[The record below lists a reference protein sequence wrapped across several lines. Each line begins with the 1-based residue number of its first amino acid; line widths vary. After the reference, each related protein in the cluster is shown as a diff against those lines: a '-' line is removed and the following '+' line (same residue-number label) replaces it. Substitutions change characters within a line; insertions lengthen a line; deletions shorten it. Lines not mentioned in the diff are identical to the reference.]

1 MQVPLLMCNINHKH
15 LLVIFRQKHCWS
27 STFGRLAHPVADIV
41 IPNKI
46 SQPPFLMKTREEE
59 DVIREAHLRNAEIIG
74 GHFCMRSLWT
84 ALAIESMQFFKKSHT
99 NNAADTFQ
107 ATGCSVDSQ
116 KPSHFSLALREQ
128 RCRPGK
134 ARFSIRP
141 RERKGVKLNSLEGR
155 TAVFRLIFVPG
166 RSTVVE

>member
-1 MQVPLLMCNINHKH
+1 MAAISASALFGHLSQFAPYDAIFEKVAHKK
-15 LLVIFRQKHCWS
+15 V
-27 STFGRLAHPVADIV
+27 G
-41 IPNKI
+41 
-46 SQPPFLMKTREEE
+46 
-59 DVIREAHLRNAEIIG
+59 
-74 GHFCMRSLWT
+74 
-84 ALAIESMQFFKKSHT
+84 
-99 NNAADTFQ
+99 DTFQ

-155 TAVFRLIFVPG
+155 TAVFRLIFVPD

>member
-1 MQVPLLMCNINHKH
+1 MVRQCNQWHMTLGSREMSSYDALQVPLLMCNINHKH

-74 GHFCMRSLWT
+74 GHFCIRSLWT
-84 ALAIESMQFFKKSHT
+84 ALAIR
-99 NNAADTFQ
+99 
-107 ATGCSVDSQ
+107 
-116 KPSHFSLALREQ
+116 PLR
-128 RCRPGK
+128 C
-134 ARFSIRP
+134 
-141 RERKGVKLNSLEGR
+141 NSLKSR
-155 TAVFRLIFVPG
+155 TQTMLLTHFKQLVAV
-166 RSTVVE
+166 STHKNHHISPLH